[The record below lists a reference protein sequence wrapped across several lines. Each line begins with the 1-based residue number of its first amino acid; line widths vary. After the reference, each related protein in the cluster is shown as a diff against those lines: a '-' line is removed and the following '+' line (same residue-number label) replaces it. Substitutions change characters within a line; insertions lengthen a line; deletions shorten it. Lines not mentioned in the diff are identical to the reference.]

1 MCVEGGGFMHVSV
14 QAIQHAVC
22 WAGLFS
28 FIGAVLLMEYNRL
41 GHEVQRQ
48 QFGCKLLSAL
58 LE

>member
-1 MCVEGGGFMHVSV
+1 MHVSV